1 MYVHIDYSQQSQN
14 YSMFQE
20 MLLKKITRHNNEKDL
35 DSLNLFCKTLGK
47 NQLNWAVYKGS
58 MCDRLTTVQIKGGL
72 CQGDLW
78 HR

>member
-20 MLLKKITRHNNEKDL
+20 MLLKKITEHNNEKDL

-47 NQLNWAVYKGS
+47 NQLN
-58 MCDRLTTVQIKGGL
+58 
-72 CQGDLW
+72 
-78 HR
+78 